1 MMTNLPTKRVK
12 AIPQANNFHCF
23 TYNMAAKT
31 AGIDKKRNYVTDTL
45 CIPMRVFTHH
55 TGSSIQCSWAAV
67 NFP

>member
-1 MMTNLPTKRVK
+1 MTNLPTKRVK

-45 CIPMRVFTHH
+45 CIPMRVSRITLEVQF
-55 TGSSIQCSWAAV
+55 SAV
-67 NFP
+67 GPL